1 MVRRVVNLFYK
12 EIRGLHQAA
21 YILAVF
27 ALASQLLAILRDRL
41 LAHSFGASKELDIYY
56 AAFKIPDV
64 LFVVFSSL
72 LSVYVLIPFVA
83 RAQNKGMETARNLL
97 TSVFSF
103 FLIAYSMLA
112 IPLFIFAPNILS
124 LLFPSLMDTSSV
136 LLVTLVRILMLQPL
150 FLGISS
156 LFGVITQI
164 QKRFVIFAV
173 SPILYNLGIII
184 GIIHFY
190 PSFGLAGLGWG
201 VVLGALLHLAV
212 QLPLFVKSDLRFS
225 FSRPSFSSII
235 PVIKTAIPR
244 AITLSL
250 NQMIL
255 LVLTVIAAT
264 MTVGSVTVFQFGFN
278 LQSVPLTIIGVS
290 YSVAAFPV
298 LANFLAKSE
307 FNKFRTHIQT
317 AFRHII
323 FWAIPITVIVILLR
337 AHIVRLTLGSGNFS
351 WDDTRLTAAVLALFV
366 VALVA
371 QSINLLTIRAFYANS
386 DTKTPF
392 FITLLGGIVTV
403 WVAYF
408 GYNYFLNEVWL
419 RTVMETLLRL
429 QNVPGSEVIMLPFAF
444 AVGVTI
450 QAILLLILFSFNF
463 PKVLKPLWRTAS
475 QAIIASVLGGLTIW
489 LVLRFLVEGINQN
502 TFIGIL
508 LQGSVAGIFGCITI
522 CITYAIL
529 DSKELR
535 EIHTALKKKFIK
547 QPILGR
553 PHSDTL

>member
-103 FLIAYSMLA
+103 FLIAYSLLA

-225 FSRPSFSSII
+225 FSRPSFSSIL

-244 AITLSL
+244 AVTLSL

-429 QNVPGSEVIMLPFAF
+429 QDVPGSEVIMLPFAF

-475 QAIIASVLGGLTIW
+475 QAIIASVLGGSTIW
-489 LVLRFLVEGINQN
+489 LALRFLVEGINQN

-508 LQGSVAGIFGCITI
+508 LQGSVAGIFGCIII